1 MGRRADISS
10 MEKLRQLV
18 YVSSAVRLLREPE
31 LLEIL
36 EVARANN
43 SQLDVTGMLLYAGGS
58 FIQVLEGDA
67 QMVERVVRKIKRDAR
82 HRGFLTLLDRVLE
95 ERDFEGWNMGFH
107 RVSEQ
112 ELDRIAGFHDWSAE
126 MPSRRKTAAGV
137 RLIES
142 FRHTSVRQ

>member
-10 MEKLRQLV
+10 MEKLRQLI

-36 EVARANN
+36 DVARANN

-112 ELDRIAGFHDWSAE
+112 DR
-126 MPSRRKTAAGV
+126 K
-137 RLIES
+137 
-142 FRHTSVRQ
+142 SVV